1 MDTVEQSIRT
11 WINSF
16 DCVDQP
22 IAEVTELSNG
32 LILFKIL
39 KEVSPSI
46 WRDSKMNFDDAST
59 VEGRTKNIKHVF
71 EGIQDFYRSR
81 LSHEIRDDEINITN
95 I

>member
-1 MDTVEQSIRT
+1 METVEQSIRV

-22 IAEVTELSNG
+22 IADISELSNG
-32 LILFKIL
+32 LVLFKIL

-46 WRDSKMNFDDAST
+46 WRDNKMDFENAST
-59 VEGRTKNIKHVF
+59 VQGRTKNIKHVF
-71 EGIQDFYRSR
+71 EGIQDFYKSR
-81 LSHEIRDDEINITN
+81 LSSDIRDDEINISN